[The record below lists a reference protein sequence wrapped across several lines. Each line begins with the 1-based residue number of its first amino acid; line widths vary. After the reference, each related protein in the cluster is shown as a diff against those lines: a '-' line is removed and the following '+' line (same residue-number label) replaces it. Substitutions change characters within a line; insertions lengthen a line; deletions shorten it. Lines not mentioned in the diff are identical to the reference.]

1 MQRSDPPQPSACP
14 DLTTAGHRQDLP
26 QAGEAASAP
35 APTRDAC
42 LRWPSR
48 QLFGPR
54 REIEIEHG
62 SAIYRLRITA
72 QGKLIL
78 TK

>member
-1 MQRSDPPQPSACP
+1 LQGP
-14 DLTTAGHRQDLP
+14 P
-26 QAGEAASAP
+26 QAGEATAASTAL
-35 APTRDAC
+35 ARHARS
-42 LRWPSR
+42 RWPSSL
-48 QLFGPR
+48 LFGEN

-62 SAIYRLRITA
+62 SAVYRLRITA